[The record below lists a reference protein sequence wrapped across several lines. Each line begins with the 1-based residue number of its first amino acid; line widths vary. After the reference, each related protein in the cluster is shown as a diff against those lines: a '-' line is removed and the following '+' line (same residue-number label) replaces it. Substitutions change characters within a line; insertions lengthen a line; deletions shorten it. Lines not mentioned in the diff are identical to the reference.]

1 MDDQA
6 IIDLY
11 WGRWEWAIEA
21 TAQKY
26 GGCCHTI
33 AYNILHSR
41 EDADECVNDT
51 YMKAWQ
57 AIPPTR
63 PARLAGYLAKLV
75 RNVSLNMYEKANA
88 KKRGAGQVPLI
99 VSELEHCLASSVV
112 TDSEIVELLNEFL
125 ARLSQEARQIFMGR
139 YFHFQSSELLTTY
152 LLRDLKWELLGKTVL
167 RPATVMG
174 QARRAVPAL
183 RCFGRRGATG

>member
-11 WGRWEWAIEA
+11 WQRSERAIEA

-26 GGCCHTI
+26 GGYCHTI
-33 AYNILHSR
+33 SYNILHSR

-63 PARLAGYLAKLV
+63 PVRLAAYLAKLV

-99 VSELEHCLASSVV
+99 VSELEHCLSSSVA
-112 TDSEIVELLNEFL
+112 TDSEVVEMLNDFL
-125 ARLSQEARQIFMGR
+125 ARLPQETRQIFMGR
-139 YFHFQSSELLTTY
+139 YFHFQSIKDIATMRHVSESKVKMV
-152 LLRDLKWELLGKTVL
+152 LLRTRNDLKQVL
-167 RPATVMG
+167 EAEGV
-174 QARRAVPAL
+174 AL
-183 RCFGRRGATG
+183 

>member
-1 MDDQA
+1 LDDQA

-11 WGRWEWAIEA
+11 WQRSERAIEA

-26 GGCCHTI
+26 GGYCHTI
-33 AYNILHSR
+33 SYNILNSR

-63 PARLAGYLAKLV
+63 PARLAAYLAKLV
-75 RNVSLNMYEKANA
+75 RNVSLNKYEKAKA

-99 VSELEHCLASSVV
+99 VSELEHCIASSVA
-112 TDSEIVELLNEFL
+112 TDSEVVELLNDFL
-125 ARLSQEARQIFMGR
+125 AQLPQETRQIFMGR
-139 YFHFQSSELLTTY
+139 YFHFQSIKHIAKMRQVSESKVKMV
-152 LLRDLKWELLGKTVL
+152 LLRTRNDLKQMLEAKGV
-167 RPATVMG
+167 
-174 QARRAVPAL
+174 AL
-183 RCFGRRGATG
+183 